1 MRVIVAGRHAD
12 MRAAL
17 RLLVTRNLGMNVVGE
32 AANGGDLWVRLGEVG
47 ADLLMLEWGL
57 LGAEVAAAMA
67 RLRAEF
73 PGLRV
78 MVLSGRPEV
87 RREALAAG
95 ADAFLSTGDS
105 PERIVM
111 ALRASGCA
119 SREEPAEAEDG

>member
-1 MRVIVAGRHAD
+1 MRVIVAGRHAG

-32 AANGGDLWVRLGEVG
+32 AAHGDDLWVRLGEIG
-47 ADLLMLEWGL
+47 ADLLLLEWGL

-67 RLRAEF
+67 RLRTEF
-73 PGLRV
+73 PGLRI
-78 MVLSGRPEV
+78 MVLSGRPEA

-119 SREEPAEAEDG
+119 SCEDETEAGDG